1 MSKTF
6 YITTPIYYVNSHPHI
21 GHAYTTIATDVFT
34 RYRRLFGEEAYFLT
48 GTDEHGQ
55 KIAESA
61 AQAGIDPQEF
71 VNRMAGEFREMW
83 PPLHIAHDQFIRT
96 TDPEHKSRVQA
107 VLQKI
112 HNQGEIYLKE
122 YEGLYCVGCER
133 FLDESELTPEG
144 DCPDH
149 QKPPQ
154 PHKERNYFFRM
165 SAYQEWLVQLL
176 EGNPELVY
184 PGRYRNELL
193 RFLEAP
199 LQDLCIS
206 RPKSRL
212 SWGIKLPFDR
222 DFVTYVWFDALLNYP
237 NALGWPDAPRY
248 QKFWP
253 HCHHIIGKDIL
264 KTHGIY
270 WPCMLKSAGIPMF
283 KKLVVH
289 GHWVIGGSKMSKSLG
304 NVVSPLDM
312 KARLGV
318 DALRYFLLREMS
330 FGEDANFTEAL
341 ALARYNGDLAN
352 NLGNL
357 ISRSITLSRRNFDG
371 QVPPCGELTEL
382 ETNLRR
388 EFTEGVGRVQ
398 ELVLVFQPHRALELV
413 TQLSSAVN
421 KYIDEHKPWK
431 LAKEPEQH
439 ELLGTVLYTA
449 LDSTRI
455 LVGLLQPVMPEKM
468 AEAQRLFG
476 MSEQPLAFEQLVPG
490 ALEPGT
496 RLPEPAP
503 LFPKLQ
509 MPPTEPA
516 PKPVKKQ
523 QPKPAPKQQAGAV
536 TSGNGI
542 GMEIFQQIRLKVGI
556 VRKCRR
562 VEKSDKLLISQIDL
576 GEGRLRSIVSGVAE
590 FYTPEQMVGKRVVV
604 VANLKPV
611 KLRGELSEGMLLA
624 LDDGT
629 TLTVLE
635 AAKTTAPGTPIR

>member
-1 MSKTF
+1 MIKF
-6 YITTPIYYVNSHPHI
+6 YPSCDLLR
-21 GHAYTTIATDVFT
+21 G
-34 RYRRLFGEEAYFLT
+34 
-48 GTDEHGQ
+48 
-55 KIAESA
+55 
-61 AQAGIDPQEF
+61 
-71 VNRMAGEFREMW
+71 
-83 PPLHIAHDQFIRT
+83 
-96 TDPEHKSRVQA
+96 VQ
-107 VLQKI
+107 
-112 HNQGEIYLKE
+112 
-122 YEGLYCVGCER
+122 
-133 FLDESELTPEG
+133 
-144 DCPDH
+144 DH
-149 QKPPQ
+149 
-154 PHKERNYFFRM
+154 H
-165 SAYQEWLVQLL
+165 WLVQLL
-176 EGNPELVY
+176 ENNPELVY

-212 SWGIKLPFDR
+212 SWGIELPFDKE
-222 DFVTYVWFDALLNYP
+222 FVTYVWFDALLNYP
-237 NALGWPDAPRY
+237 NALGWPDDPRY

-270 WPCMLKSAGIPMF
+270 WPCMLKSAGMPVF
-283 KKLVVH
+283 QKLVVH

-304 NVVSPLDM
+304 NVVNPLDL
-312 KARLGV
+312 KDRLGV

-357 ISRSITLSRRNFDG
+357 ISRSITLSRKNFDG

-388 EFTEGVGRVQ
+388 EFEEGVGRVQ
-398 ELVLVFQPHRALELV
+398 ELVRAFQPHRALELV

-421 KYIDEHKPWK
+421 KYLDEHKPWK

-449 LDSTRI
+449 LDSARI

-468 AEAQRLFG
+468 AEAHRLLG
-476 MSEQPLAFEQLVPG
+476 MSVRSLEFDQLIPG
-490 ALEPGT
+490 VLESGT
-496 RLPEPAP
+496 PLPEPAP

-509 MPPTEPA
+509 ASSASTPSEPTKKPKPASA
-516 PKPVKKQ
+516 PKPK
-523 QPKPAPKQQAGAV
+523 ADESA
-536 TSGNGI
+536 SGNEIGI
-542 GMEIFQQIRLKVGI
+542 DTFQQIELKVGVI
-556 VRKCRR
+556 RECRR
-562 VEKSDKLLISQIDL
+562 VEKSDKLLVSQIDL

-611 KLRGELSEGMLLA
+611 KLRGELSEGMVLA
-624 LDDGT
+624 SDDGT
-629 TLTVLE
+629 TITVVE
-635 AAKTTAPGTPIR
+635 AAEVAAPGTAVR